1 MPFRLSEAFEMF
13 TNEHHNQNI
22 RGNMLVRKS
31 VVSALANYYIT
42 VNDDL
47 EVHVYGLNGTTP
59 VFNTDNMS
67 DANRAVKYFEDRIKE
82 GEFEELHS
90 NSYPLTASDDLFT
103 YLMSGRN
110 IAR

>member
-1 MPFRLSEAFEMF
+1 MF
-13 TNEHHNQNI
+13 TNEHHNHNI
-22 RGNMLVRKS
+22 GNNMLVRKS
-31 VVSALANYYIT
+31 VVSAFANYYIT

-47 EVHVYGLNGTTP
+47 EVHLYGLNGIIP
-59 VFNTDNMS
+59 VFDTDNMN